1 VTEDVEVFAQTDPTP
16 GLPFFCNINICA
28 QTVFMAVAD
37 AITALSEND
46 RELLMLRDL
55 VWIDHDAYMSV
66 PTSVNREQD
75 LLPIRNP
82 GLPS

>member
-1 VTEDVEVFAQTDPTP
+1 
-16 GLPFFCNINICA
+16 
-28 QTVFMAVAD
+28 MAVAD
-37 AITALSEND
+37 AITGLSEND
-46 RELLMLRDL
+46 RELLMLRDI

-66 PTSVNREQD
+66 PTPAREEQD